1 MERRNARR
9 QNSPVF
15 SFGFAPRESTSPK
28 TPEKPAD
35 SGKSKNP
42 SEFREG
48 SETPSKPRGSD
59 PRGSR
64 SPFSIPRPRSFKRS
78 DMQSDAHPAAAQS
91 DAHPDIHADLHHS
104 PRSDTRSDIHPNQN
118 QSQSQNEPPN
128 AHPDTHP
135 DAHSAYWLPRS
146 RLGQSEPPSGP
157 PSGTATASEA
167 PSGNSSGY
175 SSGYSSGTASGYSSG
190 TSAGY
195 SSGGPSFGPSVHAGS
210 SGPSG
215 YRNPFY
221 CYFERQ
227 RSFRPRRPALG
238 RRGGER

>member
-42 SEFREG
+42 PEFREG

-64 SPFSIPRPRSFKRS
+64 SLFSIPRPRSFKRS
-78 DMQSDAHPAAAQS
+78 DMQSDTHPASAQS
-91 DAHPDIHADLHHS
+91 DTRSDIHADLHHS
-104 PRSDTRSDIHPNQN
+104 PRSDTRSDAHPDPNQHQN
-118 QSQSQNEPPN
+118 QPSN

-146 RLGQSEPPSGP
+146 RLGQSEPPSG
-157 PSGTATASEA
+157 SATGTGTASEA
-167 PSGNSSGY
+167 PSGY
-175 SSGYSSGTASGYSSG
+175 SSGRPSSGPSS
-190 TSAGY
+190 
-195 SSGGPSFGPSVHAGS
+195 GPSVHAGS
-210 SGPSG
+210 SGSSGSSG